1 MTKFSGQHEGYKE
14 VAQDIYILILNISH
28 SNFIELE
35 YRNIT
40 FDRINHI
47 FYEDLC
53 GERVW
58 EFIGHKQYNDKP

>member
-1 MTKFSGQHEGYKE
+1 MTKFSGRHEGYKE

-40 FDRINHI
+40 FDRVNHI
-47 FYEDLC
+47 FYECAPGFCFGPPSVSYLY
-53 GERVW
+53 
-58 EFIGHKQYNDKP
+58 K